1 MNTRELSQRE
11 EEVVDLCIE
20 GLTNEAIAGRLG
32 VSVTTVKTYWL
43 RIKFKVG
50 GLGKTDTVIKVLK
63 ERSRRGANV
72 QSTEQ
77 PETVAKK
84 GLVLVQY
91 RAALALLQ
99 LAMDEIRRTV
109 WVTDKELSLQI
120 IANGECQSTRFGVQ
134 WEAGKTVYE
143 IFKTDDP
150 AHSAV
155 AAHLAA
161 LDGWESNV
169 RLIGEF
175 ANLLLRVRPL
185 LDDDGTEVMGC
196 LSVMERVEE

>member
-1 MNTRELSQRE
+1 MDARELSQRE

-20 GLTNEAIAGRLG
+20 GLTNEAIAGRMG

-72 QSTEQ
+72 QSDEQ
-77 PETVAKK
+77 PETVAEK
-84 GLVLVQY
+84 GRVIVQY

-99 LAMDEIRRTV
+99 LAMDQIRRTV

-120 IANGECQSTRFGVQ
+120 IANSEDPSAHFGVP
-134 WEAGKTVYE
+134 WEVGKTVYE

-161 LDGWESNV
+161 LDGGSPT
-169 RLIGEF
+169 F
-175 ANLLLRVRPL
+175 
-185 LDDDGTEVMGC
+185 D
-196 LSVMERVEE
+196 